1 MTEETVQMEAVDLK
15 KVLHLSFES
24 LIADTDQAFG
34 QEDSSAAA
42 TLDQTRVTVDE
53 FNTCWG
59 SCMKKDMSG
68 AVF

>member
-34 QEDSSAAA
+34 QEK
-42 TLDQTRVTVDE
+42 T
-53 FNTCWG
+53 
-59 SCMKKDMSG
+59 
-68 AVF
+68 AVPQRHWIRPA